1 MDYGKNTNK
10 EKLVEDAIAKAKELI
25 QEMGENNGIKLD
37 ETLLGEEVKVS
48 RPPKKGKE
56 ENTTMPKD
64 ANQAFAGDMNE
75 G

>member
-1 MDYGKNTNK
+1 MDYGKNINK

-25 QEMGENNGIKLD
+25 QELGENNGVELD
-37 ETLLGEEVKVS
+37 EPLLGEEVTVS

-56 ENTTMPKD
+56 ESTTMPKD
-64 ANQAFAGDMNE
+64 ANEAFAGDMNE